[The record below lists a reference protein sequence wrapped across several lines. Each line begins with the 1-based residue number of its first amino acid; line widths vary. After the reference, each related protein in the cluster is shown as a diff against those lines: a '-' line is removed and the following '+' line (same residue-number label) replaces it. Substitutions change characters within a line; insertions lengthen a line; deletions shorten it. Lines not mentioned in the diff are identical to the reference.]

1 MPKPSPEILGMWGGE
16 IFIFPNFMILP
27 QAGNAQFYRA
37 RPDGS
42 NPDRCIF
49 EIYSTKTYPA
59 ADKPPRASVERVTE
73 LLALRAA
80 SYAEAH
86 ARISAEAPAGDVAAK
101 VLEVWARDELAVA
114 AGLEP
119 ELTLAVDNFL
129 PTRPVIESLQALRDK
144 YPNLP
149 VTLFTEGLGAAER
162 RLRNRSAALAFCAL
176 LPTQQQDMQTYP
188 LTSIALV
195 PVVSSSHPLAKER
208 RPITR
213 DVLQEHVQLVL
224 TDPYDSSGP
233 SHGVVSSRVWRFVDM
248 GPRLEFLLAGLGWAT
263 IPAHLLEPHLGNGK
277 LVVLKIRDHAVAPGF
292 SLPIYAAHERS
303 RPPRPAARWLLED
316 IQNRLSKSGPRR
328 AAFTSGSKRKA

>member
-1 MPKPSPEILGMWGGE
+1 MEIDNMLGTLTLDQLRVLTTIADSGSFSAAGRKLRRVQSAISQSVRTMETSQRVELFDRSRKTPALTEAGRVLVAQARQVLRQAELFESIAIE
-16 IFIFPNFMILP
+16 I
-27 QAGNAQFYRA
+27 
-37 RPDGS
+37 
-42 NPDRCIF
+42 
-49 EIYSTKTYPA
+49 
-59 ADKPPRASVERVTE
+59 
-73 LLALRAA
+73 
-80 SYAEAH
+80 
-86 ARISAEAPAGDVAAK
+86 
-101 VLEVWARDELAVA
+101 A

-129 PTRPVIESLQALRDK
+129 PTRPVIESLQALRDR

-176 LPTQQQDMQTYP
+176 FPTQQQDMQTYP

-195 PVVSSSHPLAKER
+195 PVASSSHPLAKER

-213 DVLQEHVQLVL
+213 DVLQEHVQLIL

-233 SHGVVSSRVWRFVDM
+233 SHGVVSPRVWRFVDM
-248 GPRLEFLLAGLGWAT
+248 GPRLEFLLAGSGWAT
-263 IPAHLLEPHLGNGK
+263 IPAHLLEPHLSDGK
-277 LVVLKIRDHAVAPGF
+277 LVVLKIRDPAVAPGF

-316 IQNRLSKSGPRR
+316 IQNRLSQSGSRR
-328 AAFTSGSKRKA
+328 AAVMSGSKRNA